1 MDNII
6 TITEDQFY
14 EKFNPVKNHL
24 DDNASFDGCLFET
37 YGEQVDFVFELSQKE
52 KRVWTIIEGENDSMF
67 YITGFHYVNRIGFLV
82 TEEEYTEE
90 TEVII
95 EF

>member
-1 MDNII
+1 MNEIK

-24 DDNASFDGCLFET
+24 DDNASFDGCMFET
-37 YGEQVDFVFELSQKE
+37 YDEEVDFVFELAKKE

-67 YITGFHYVNRIGFLV
+67 YVTGFHYVNRIGFLV

-95 EF
+95 KF